1 MSILQQILNW
11 DRELFQKINGDWSN
25 SFFDLVLP
33 YTRNAIIWVSLYLFF
48 TSFIALNY
56 KRNGFFWVL
65 MGILTV
71 ASTDLAS
78 SWGIKEL
85 FFRLRPCR
93 DEELA
98 GHVRFL
104 VAYCPKSS
112 GFTSSHA
119 ANHFAMATF
128 IFITLKDQLGK
139 WTRLIFLWAF
149 IISYAQVYVGVHYPF
164 DVVGGAILGM
174 LIGYFWS
181 RFFNHHFPL
190 AHPGNEFKSS

>member
-1 MSILQQILNW
+1 MSFLQEILNW

-25 SFFDLVLP
+25 PVFDLVLP
-33 YTRNAIIWVSLYLFF
+33 YTRNAIIWVPLYLFF
-48 TSFIALNY
+48 ISFIALNY
-56 KRNGFFWVL
+56 KRNGLFWIL

-93 DEELA
+93 DEALA

-119 ANHFAMATF
+119 ANHFAMAMF

-139 WTRLIFLWAF
+139 WIGLIFFWAF
-149 IISYAQVYVGVHYPF
+149 IISYAQVYVGVHFPF
-164 DVVGGAILGM
+164 DIVGGAILGM
-174 LIGYFWS
+174 LIGYFWG
-181 RFFNHHFPL
+181 RFFNHHFSLDSP
-190 AHPGNEFKSS
+190 ESKT